1 MVPRKPGSTKVYV
14 YKTPVNNKLYK
25 AVLPAPSKYVCDKQS
40 QQINSSIYL
49 YSILQDKKEDRLKWV
64 LNSFYK
70 PVILLVLA
78 TF

>member
-25 AVLPAPSKYVCDKQS
+25 AVLPAPSKYICDKQS

-49 YSILQDKKEDRLKWV
+49 YSMLQDKKEDQ